1 MEILNIA
8 QTPFTERKGN
18 RGAKLSIPR
27 KTLQLMEHQE
37 QVFNDLSRSVEVDFD
52 S

>member
-8 QTPFTERKGN
+8 QTSFTKRKGS

-27 KTLQLMEHQE
+27 KALQLMDQQRAVIKE
-37 QVFNDLSRSVEVDFD
+37 LSRSVEVDFD